1 MLSMTPR
8 TPSPPSNMEVETC
21 FGGVSAKG
29 TGQLHCI
36 KGTMDNVPSGPGHLK
51 WVLDGFSSMTMTQ
64 NTTKTTKEWLKK
76 KHIKLLEWPSQSHS
90 KPVEGAEGS
99 SCQTSASKP

>member
-21 FGGVSAKG
+21 FWGGSAKG

-36 KGTMDNVPSGPGHLK
+36 KGDDVPSVPGHLK
-51 WVLDGFSSMTMTQ
+51 WVVDGFSSMTMTQ
-64 NTTKTTKEWLKK
+64 NTRPKTTKEWLKK
-76 KHIKLLEWPSQSHS
+76 KHIKVLE
-90 KPVEGAEGS
+90 
-99 SCQTSASKP
+99 